1 MSASSVLGEGAGGL
15 GSQLRW
21 SRVMAEAQRPHPPTP
36 PPSLLQASWADVIAT
51 SCCRDTGPAALVCSY
66 IPASI
71 SCALSTDA
79 KGHEW
84 RGVRRAPF
92 PPASA
97 TTCGS
102 VRSAHPSSWRESLG
116 SRLQP
121 CHLSAR
127 QLQGR
132 TWGESASLQ
141 CERAALWRFHLCS
154 CGELHAP
161 YTEGRGSHGL
171 PQPLC

>member
-1 MSASSVLGEGAGGL
+1 MLGEGTGGL

-36 PPSLLQASWADVIAT
+36 PPSLLQADVIAT

-84 RGVRRAPF
+84 RRVRRAPF

-102 VRSAHPSSWRESLG
+102 VRSAHPSSRRESLG